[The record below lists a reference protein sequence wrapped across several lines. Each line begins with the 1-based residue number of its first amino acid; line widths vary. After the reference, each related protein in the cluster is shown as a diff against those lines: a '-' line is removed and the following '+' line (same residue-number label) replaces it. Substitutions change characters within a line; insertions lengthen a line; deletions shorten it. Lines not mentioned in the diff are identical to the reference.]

1 LVALRLPCR
10 RRLLA
15 AGVLAATGLL
25 VAACSSG
32 SSSNSSGGTTS
43 ATSATTIRVGVIAGS
58 PPGLLASL
66 ENGTFAKEGIKLDLV
81 TLSGGPA
88 IVAAVAAGSVDIG
101 WADMFAWSSAIE
113 RGFNL
118 TIINPANGGGSANSK
133 DDVLVTGPHSG
144 ITSAANLTG
153 TSIGVPAQ
161 ALTTVQIKQ
170 WLTDQGLNPNGPKYV
185 TVNDRTTE
193 GGLVAEGQIQV
204 AATSGASVTE
214 WEAEYGLKVIA
225 DYDGGVPAGAATSG
239 YGTLKSYAESHQA
252 LIEKFAEAVR
262 VGVLS
267 YQTATPAKQDAITV
281 AYGGANVAPLEKK
294 YPGALAA
301 AAKSSDTELRGP
313 FNVTAENDWLS
324 FGVKFGALPKPIN
337 ISKYLWPT
345 ATEAL
350 PALTGASS

>member
-1 LVALRLPCR
+1 LPSIRLPNR

-15 AGVLAATGLL
+15 AGALAATGLL

-32 SSSNSSGGTTS
+32 SSSSSGGTTS
-43 ATSATTIRVGVIAGS
+43 ATSVTTVRVGVIAGS

-66 ENGTFAKEGIKLDLV
+66 QNGTFAKEGIKIDLV

-88 IVAAVAAGSVDIG
+88 IVAAVASGSVDIG

-118 TIINPANGGGSANSK
+118 TIVNPANGGGSANSK

-144 ITSAANLTG
+144 ITSAADLTG
-153 TSIGVPAQ
+153 KSIGVPAQ

-170 WLTDQGLNPNGPKYV
+170 WLTGQGLNPNGPKYV

-225 DYDGGVPAGAATSG
+225 DYDGGVPSGAATSG

-252 LIEKFAEAVR
+252 LIEKFAEVVR
-262 VGVLS
+262 AGVAS
-267 YQTATPAKQDAITV
+267 YQTAAPAQQNAITA
-281 AYGGANVAPLEKK
+281 AYGGANVASLEKK

-324 FGVKFGALPKPIN
+324 LGVKFGALTKPIN

-350 PALTGASS
+350 PALTSASS